1 MPQTDHDRA
10 IALAGVLQ
18 AADLVRGIARRGQAN
33 AEDVDTCLGGLIR
46 IDAPSSIAVFGD
58 LQHLRAGLRL
68 LEQQLANPRDMEL
81 TRYAITL
88 LGLERKLARRA
99 DLLKAVG
106 AGLGD
111 IIQNLAHFPVSHSN
125 TVARFADIYLKNI
138 STLPPRIMVNGAQI
152 HLNNPE
158 NANRIRA
165 LLLAGIRAATLW
177 RQSGGSRLTLLLR
190 RNTLLR
196 ESRVLLARIDA

>member
-33 AEDVDTCLGGLIR
+33 AEDVDTCLASLIK

-58 LQHLRAGLRL
+58 LQRLRTGLRL

-81 TRYAITL
+81 TRYAVAL

-106 AGLGD
+106 AGLED
-111 IIQNLAHFPVSHSN
+111 IIQNLAHFPVHHSN

-138 STLPPRIMVNGAQI
+138 STLSPRIMVNGAQI

-196 ESRVLLARIDA
+196 ESRVLLARIDP